1 MGRIREEKRRRKIRE
16 ENESEEKVR
25 EKVEKLRNT
34 VFFIVFS
41 NVLGLR
47 SVCVCATCIDVKLHY
62 AAGACGT
69 HVLPHAMK
77 LWT

>member
-41 NVLGLR
+41 RMSWG
-47 SVCVCATCIDVKLHY
+47 
-62 AAGACGT
+62 
-69 HVLPHAMK
+69 
-77 LWT
+77 